1 MIQDLQRRDIFDMS
15 GKDMQ
20 TYVIIKQELTVKV
33 VFPSTDL
40 KYSTPIERQV
50 FQHRNVHF
58 LETCSAFS
66 ALAAAKLIRMT
77 HMQTHRSVGRREII
91 LFFPAEP

>member
-1 MIQDLQRRDIFDMS
+1 MIQDLQRRDIFDLS
-15 GKDMQ
+15 HKDMQ
-20 TYVIIKQELTVKV
+20 TYVIIKQELAVKV
-33 VFPSTDL
+33 VSSSTDL

-66 ALAAAKLIRMT
+66 ALAVAELIRMT
-77 HMQTHRSVGRREII
+77 HVQTHRRVGRREII